1 MSWLAR
7 LFGGAGAGSAGQA
20 PPKPTAEIEYR
31 GFTIRAEP
39 YPEGGQFQT
48 AGTVLKAGEGETREH
63 RFVRADRFAS
73 VDDATAFALAKGRQI
88 VDQEGERM
96 FARKEPTGPAV

>member
-7 LFGGAGAGSAGQA
+7 LFGRTASASVEQA
-20 PPKPTAEIEYR
+20 PAKPTAEIEYQ

-48 AGTVLKAGEGETREH
+48 AGTVVKSVDGEVRTH

-73 VDDATAFALAKGRQI
+73 VDDATEFAVAKGKQI
-88 VDQEGERM
+88 VDQQGERM
-96 FARKEPTGPAV
+96 FAPREGGAG